1 MNQLKEETGNI
12 INVGEIIETEEDV
25 ENAIKMGKW
34 LTEAIIAKM
43 QTHLQAS
50 NREFILS
57 A

>member
-50 NREFILS
+50 NREYILS